1 MVLYRNLRLLPA
13 WPRGYPLLLRWGV
26 HLLRS
31 SCYSSSLA
39 RLLSVLHSL
48 SFVVLRVLFLATEC
62 PPAFLFFT
70 RSLLS
75 FCSASLNVLVALFS
89 SSRASSSAA
98 FLLLLCF
105 GFGGSRPELGL
116 QLAAI
121 TTTVLSNRS
130 VWCTRQCPLW
140 KIYTGEPYSDSAQY
154 MRAHEC
160 S

>member
-1 MVLYRNLRLLPA
+1 MASGLP
-13 WPRGYPLLLRWGV
+13 
-26 HLLRS
+26 S
-31 SCYSSSLA
+31 SFAVGCP
-39 RLLSVLHSL
+39 SVA
-48 SFVVLRVLFLATEC
+48 LFL
-62 PPAFLFFT
+62 LFFQLGTTAVGSPFIVLCCIT
-70 RSLLS
+70 RVIFSHRMSTSFSLLYTQSLVLLQCLS

-121 TTTVLSNRS
+121 TTTVLSDRS

-140 KIYTGEPYSDSAQY
+140 KIYAGEPYSDSAQY